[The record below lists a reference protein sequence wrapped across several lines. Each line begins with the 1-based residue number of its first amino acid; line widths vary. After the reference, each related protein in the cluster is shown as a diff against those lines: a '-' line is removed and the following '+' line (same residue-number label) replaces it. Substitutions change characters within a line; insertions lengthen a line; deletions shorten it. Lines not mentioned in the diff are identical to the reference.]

1 MAYLRKQQLHFF
13 DCFPGRFGIREPGLG
28 GGAEAE
34 DAEDYWKGGI
44 SGCCGRWGVGE
55 GGGSLKSFHVMFWN
69 AGGMKKPMAKL
80 KSQFAMDARAMP
92 VARVSR
98 DHTSAA

>member
-1 MAYLRKQQLHFF
+1 M
-13 DCFPGRFGIREPGLG
+13 REG
-28 GGAEAE
+28 
-34 DAEDYWKGGI
+34 
-44 SGCCGRWGVGE
+44 S
-55 GGGSLKSFHVMFWN
+55 SLKSFHVIFWN